1 MEGKTGNLTLDY
13 IDADLAGTYR
23 STAGEG
29 SAADADVDAYVEKLM
44 TDGYVILERIIT
56 AEQLDT
62 YRREIMPL
70 LTRTGRNNFE
80 GDKTQRVYGVP
91 GKIYGADSMIAHPLV
106 LAILDR
112 VMRPNYLLSQG
123 QGINILPGEAPQPTH
138 HDDAFYHWP
147 RPRPHLGAA
156 TIWAIDDFTED
167 NGATVVYPKS
177 HKWGTEY
184 PGSGHESIKAVMPAG
199 SCVLFLGT
207 TWHGGGGNET
217 DKPRLAFTAQY
228 CEPWLRTQ
236 ENYFLAVP
244 RPMVRNRPEAM
255 QRLLGYSVHPP
266 FIGMVNGMHPKRCLA
281 ED

>member
-1 MEGKTGNLTLDY
+1 MNQKTGNLTLDY
-13 IDADLAGTYR
+13 LDADLAGTFK
-23 STAGEG
+23 STAGIG
-29 SAADADVDAYVEKLM
+29 SADDKQVDALAAELNEN
-44 TDGYVILERIIT
+44 GYVILESIISK
-56 AEQLDT
+56 EQLDT
-62 YRREIMPL
+62 YREEIMPH

-91 GKIYGADSMIAHPLV
+91 GKIYAADPMIAHPLV
-106 LAILDR
+106 MAVLDR
-112 VMRPNYLLSQG
+112 VMRPNFLLSQG
-123 QGINILPGEAPQPTH
+123 QGINILPGEVAQPIH

-156 TIWAIDDFTED
+156 TIWAIDAFTED
-167 NGATVVYPKS
+167 NGATVVYPGS
-177 HKWGTEY
+177 HKWG
-184 PGSGHESIKAVMPAG
+184 PGAPPADAKVVKAVMPEG

-228 CEPWLRTQ
+228 CEPWCRTQ

-244 RPMVRNRPEAM
+244 KEMVKSRDEAM

-266 FIGMVNGMHPKRCLA
+266 FIGMVNGMHPKRCLQ
-281 ED
+281 DD